1 MLCFLPCNAMLCSET
16 AQCGILLRP
25 TIAFDFFLLSISR
38 FLILTFCFF
47 FFFQLQNIGREN
59 VLRCQMRPG
68 ADLCA
73 TSCPLLQIYSVLCVI
88 SQYQEY
94 MAGRGTAADDYEY
107 GVSILRVSQR
117 KQDRDKRR
125 KVKCTTN
132 CNCRN
137 R

>member
-1 MLCFLPCNAMLCSET
+1 M
-16 AQCGILLRP
+16 
-25 TIAFDFFLLSISR
+25 SISFRESRYITWCIQRTSKYHPESVR
-38 FLILTFCFF
+38 FATKSMDKVIDVETTT
-47 FFFQLQNIGREN
+47 IGSREN

-68 ADLCA
+68 ADLCP

-125 KVKCTTN
+125 KKVHLLGVG
-132 CNCRN
+132 
-137 R
+137 